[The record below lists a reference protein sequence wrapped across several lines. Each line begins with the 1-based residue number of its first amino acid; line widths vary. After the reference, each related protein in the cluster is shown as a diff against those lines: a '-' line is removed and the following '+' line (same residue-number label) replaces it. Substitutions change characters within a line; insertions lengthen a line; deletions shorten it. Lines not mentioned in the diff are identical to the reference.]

1 MPEQFRLDWSGA
13 VVSDGK
19 LKVGFSEKPPKKW
32 REVFE
37 RTLVLLSQGKWQ
49 GGLNS
54 RTGTVEIDS
63 IELGDEDRV
72 RDLLE
77 GAALEANSTIVSEDE
92 LFAGQ
97 AVDEETDDADD
108 EVNAAMPDEE
118 LTERFRAFA
127 RTAT

>member
-1 MPEQFRLDWSGA
+1 MPEQLRLDWSRA
-13 VVSDGK
+13 AVSDGK

-37 RTLVLLSQGKWQ
+37 RTLVLLSQGKWK

-63 IELGDEDRV
+63 VELGDEDRV
-72 RDLLE
+72 RELLE
-77 GAALEANSTIVSEDE
+77 GALLEANSTLVTEDE

-97 AVDEETDDADD
+97 AAGEQAEDADEESDDAP
-108 EVNAAMPDEE
+108 PDEE